1 MITERPIFIVGVH
14 RSGTTLLRFMLNSN
28 PRIYIPPESD
38 FIPRFFGRDPHGTL
52 SQQRIAWLLDVIF
65 ARYRLVKEWQG
76 PPPDPEEFAAEMAEP
91 APAAFLDTLYS
102 RYARQHESQRWG
114 DKTPIYA
121 SYIDLLAAIFPDAQF
136 VHIIRDG
143 RDVALSMLDKWGDKE
158 LHVDLY
164 FAARNW
170 RRRIQQARAS
180 GTALGP
186 GRYYEMRYEALVEDP
201 ERELQ
206 PLCRFLEERYLPEM
220 AQPKRLGRRQI
231 AAGDF
236 HEPVRQPPS
245 ASRVGRWQ
253 QEMAPADLRLFQRVA
268 GELLVELGYGLAGA
282 GPMPPGETGRLALL
296 ALKYE
301 ALQAGRRVLQAIG
314 LVPPI

>member
-1 MITERPIFIVGVH
+1 MVTEHPIFIVGVH

-38 FIPRFFGRDPHGTL
+38 FVPRFFGRDPHRAL
-52 SQQRIAWLLDVIF
+52 SQRRITWLLDVIF

-91 APAAFLDTLYS
+91 TAAAFLDTLYS
-102 RYARQHESQRWG
+102 RYARQQGAQRWG

-121 SYIDLLAAIFPDAQF
+121 SYIDLLAAIFPKAQF

-143 RDVALSMLDKWGDKE
+143 RDVALSMLDKWGEKE

-170 RRRIQQARAS
+170 RRRISQAQAS
-180 GTALGP
+180 GDQLSP
-186 GRYYEMRYEALVEDP
+186 DRYYEMRYEALVEDP
-201 ERELQ
+201 ERELR
-206 PLCRFLEERYLPEM
+206 PLCQFLEESYLPEM
-220 AQPKRLGRRQI
+220 AQPQHLGRRQI
-231 AAGDF
+231 ATGDF
-236 HEPVRQPPS
+236 HAPVRQPPS
-245 ASRVGRWQ
+245 TSRVGRWQ
-253 QEMAPADLRLFQRVA
+253 REMAAADLRLFQRVA
-268 GELLVELGYGLAGA
+268 GGLLAELGYELADA
-282 GPMPPGETGRLALL
+282 GPMPAGEVGRMALF

-301 ALQAGRRVLQAIG
+301 TLQAGRRVLQAAG